1 MILVIAAKDLK
12 TLFSSPLAWIILAIL
27 NLITA
32 YLFLTQ
38 IDGFL
43 AIQAQLSQ
51 LANPPGITEI
61 IVTPLFGSTAIILML
76 VIPILS
82 MRLLSEEKRHRTLTL
97 LISAPVSMTE
107 IVLGKFLGLMA
118 FIAIVIALLA
128 LMGLSLY
135 TGGTIDLGLLLS
147 NILGITLLT
156 ASFAA
161 LGLYISSLT
170 AHPMIAAIGGL
181 GALLGLWI
189 INLAATEP
197 NSVLH
202 VLSLLKHFESFNR
215 GLINTADI
223 AFYALFTA
231 TFLVLAI
238 RRLDQERLR
247 S

>member
-1 MILVIAAKDLK
+1 MIFIIAAKDLK
-12 TLFSSPLAWIILAIL
+12 TLFSSPLAWIILAIV
-27 NLITA
+27 NVITA

-61 IVTPLFGSTAIILML
+61 IVTPLFGSTAIILMMI
-76 VIPILS
+76 IPILS
-82 MRLLSEEKRHRTLTL
+82 MRLLSEEKRLNTLTL
-97 LISAPVSMTE
+97 LISAPVSMTA

-118 FIAIVIALLA
+118 FIIIIIALLT
-128 LMGLSLY
+128 LMSLSLY
-135 TGGTIDLGLLLS
+135 TGGTIDAGLLTS
-147 NILGITLLT
+147 NILGIILLS
-156 ASFAA
+156 ASFAG

-170 AHPMIAAIGGL
+170 AQPMIAAIGGL
-181 GALLGLWI
+181 GALLGLWV

-202 VLSLLKHFESFNR
+202 IMSLLKHFESFNR
-215 GLINTADI
+215 GLINTADV
-223 AFYALFTA
+223 AFFTLFTT

-238 RRLDQERLR
+238 QHLDKERLR

>member
-1 MILVIAAKDLK
+1 MIFIIAAKDLK
-12 TLFSSPLAWIILAIL
+12 TLFSSPLAWIILAIM
-27 NLITA
+27 NVITA

-61 IVTPLFGSTAIILML
+61 IVMPLFASTAIILMM

-82 MRLLSEEKRHRTLTL
+82 MRLLSEEKRHNTLTL

-107 IVLGKFLGLMA
+107 IVLGKFLGLMT
-118 FIAIVIALLA
+118 FIFMIIALLA
-128 LMGLSLY
+128 LMSLSLY
-135 TGGTIDLGLLLS
+135 AGGTIDNGLLAS
-147 NILGITLLT
+147 NILGIILLS

-170 AHPMIAAIGGL
+170 AQPMIAAIAGL
-181 GALLGLWI
+181 GALLGLWV

-197 NSVLH
+197 SSVLH
-202 VLSLLKHFESFNR
+202 IMSLFKHFESFNR
-215 GLINTADI
+215 GLINTTDI
-223 AFYALFTA
+223 AFYTLFTT

-238 RRLDQERLR
+238 RHLDKERLR

>member
-61 IVTPLFGSTAIILML
+61 ILTPLFGSAAIILMMI
-76 VIPILS
+76 IPILS

>member
-1 MILVIAAKDLK
+1 MIFIIAAKDLK

-43 AIQAQLSQ
+43 AIQSQLTQ

-61 IVTPLFGSTAIILML
+61 IVTPLFGSTAIVLMM

-82 MRLLSEEKRHRTLTL
+82 MRLISEEKRHRTLTL
-97 LISAPVSMTE
+97 LISAPVSMTQ
-107 IVLGKFLGLMA
+107 IILGKFLGLMA
-118 FIAIVIALLA
+118 FIAIIIALLS
-128 LMGLSLY
+128 LMSLSLY
-135 TGGTIDLGLLLS
+135 AGGTIDLGLLAS

-189 INLAATEP
+189 INLAATDP
-197 NSVLH
+197 GSVLH
-202 VLSLLKHFESFNR
+202 IFSLLKHFETFNR

-231 TFLVLAI
+231 TFLVLSI
-238 RRLDQERLR
+238 RRLDKERLQ